1 MSRVG
6 SSKIRITEILGRID
20 LNDTIPRMSSP
31 SSISSRATATRAV
44 SAHRL
49 LLVAAVPPSGRYG
62 KLGQQAPRRLHGTED
77 LPGVP
82 DLLRNELG
90 GCVAGHQQIPG
101 GRDEPFLGKGM
112 GRTGNVQSDLVVPA
126 ARQSRRVV
134 LRSRLG
140 V

>member
-20 LNDTIPRMSSP
+20 LNDKIPRMSSP

-62 KLGQQAPRRLHGTED
+62 KSVRESGLNHTRPFCIRRTEASVGFGRVMQ
-77 LPGVP
+77 P
-82 DLLRNELG
+82 G
-90 GCVAGHQQIPG
+90 GCFNAERAADQAALAVLELPQRLTDFVVTSRARLF
-101 GRDEPFLGKGM
+101 GR
-112 GRTGNVQSDLVVPA
+112 
-126 ARQSRRVV
+126 
-134 LRSRLG
+134 
-140 V
+140 